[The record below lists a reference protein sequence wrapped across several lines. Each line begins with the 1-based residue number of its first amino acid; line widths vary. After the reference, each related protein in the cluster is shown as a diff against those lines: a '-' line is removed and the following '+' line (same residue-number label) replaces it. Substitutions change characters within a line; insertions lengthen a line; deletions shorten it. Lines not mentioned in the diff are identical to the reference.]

1 VTYIAAH
8 EEQLEALRHQLLTG
22 ETPLWESDL
31 SRLGEAP
38 LPNLLGQINLHK
50 LFTNLAFERIHS
62 GDTEGA
68 LEHIQ
73 ASWNLARSLDNSPAL
88 ISQLIRIAATRMQ
101 LGALRHVS
109 DVPEL
114 WIDRLAQADF
124 REPFVTAMKYEGWIW
139 LYLDDSEIWNTG
151 SNWWRRLVGPAVQP
165 YTQLCLADLSNAWRE
180 RLVNLERVEALCD
193 FDLATYDADLEIPIP
208 RWNLVGDQLVPNLT
222 NAMGRLARLELDL
235 ELTRLLLVTDADRR
249 ANGGEWPSDN
259 PVDLPSTTCP
269 GEHWRLSHTAGR
281 VEIAFSREIH
291 WEDSRGAILPTRAVM
306 N

>member
-1 VTYIAAH
+1 
-8 EEQLEALRHQLLTG
+8 
-22 ETPLWESDL
+22 
-31 SRLGEAP
+31 
-38 LPNLLGQINLHK
+38 
-50 LFTNLAFERIHS
+50 
-62 GDTEGA
+62 
-68 LEHIQ
+68 
-73 ASWNLARSLDNSPAL
+73 
-88 ISQLIRIAATRMQ
+88 
-101 LGALRHVS
+101 
-109 DVPEL
+109 
-114 WIDRLAQADF
+114 
-124 REPFVTAMKYEGWIW
+124 
-139 LYLDDSEIWNTG
+139 
-151 SNWWRRLVGPAVQP
+151 VGPAVQP

-249 ANGGEWPSDN
+249 ANPGEWPSDN
-259 PVDLPSTTCP
+259 PVDLPSTSCP

-291 WEDSRGAILPTRAVM
+291 WEDQRGAILPTRAVM